1 MKSLDEKKLIMER
14 ESNFIKG
21 TIHGKSLQESM
32 KAFNVMKKLHEGVK
46 RGGGLDYSTHTV
58 RVAHQLIAAGVDED
72 YIIAAAL
79 LHDVIEDCNVSE
91 DELRNRYNIHPEVVS
106 IVAKVTKW
114 KGYDN
119 ETYFGRINSSSAA
132 MLVKISDRLH
142 NISTMHGAFSHE
154 KMLKYVEETYTHII
168 PMCRV
173 LKYEYPQ
180 YANISYI
187 MKNQIET
194 ICEIYESL
202 LALNKAV

>member
-1 MKSLDEKKLIMER
+1 L
-14 ESNFIKG
+14 KG
-21 TIHGKSLQESM
+21 VIHGKALPESM

-46 RGGGLDYSTHTV
+46 RSGGLDYSTHTV
-58 RVAHQLIAAGVDED
+58 RVTHQLIAAGIDDD
-72 YIIAAAL
+72 YVIAAAL

-91 DELRNRYNIHPEVVS
+91 DDLRNKYRLHPQVVS

-119 ETYFGRINSSSAA
+119 ETYFERINASPEA

-142 NISTMHGAFSHE
+142 NISTMHGAFPPE
-154 KMLKYVEETYTHII
+154 KMLSYVAETYKYII
-168 PMCRV
+168 PMCRS

-180 YANISYI
+180 YANVSYV

-202 LALNKAV
+202 LATIEDFIS